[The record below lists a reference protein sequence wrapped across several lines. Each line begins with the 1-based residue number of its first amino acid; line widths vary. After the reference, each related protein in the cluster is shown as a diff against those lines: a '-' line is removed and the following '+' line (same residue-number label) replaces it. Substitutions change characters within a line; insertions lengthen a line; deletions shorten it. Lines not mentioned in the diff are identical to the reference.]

1 MSTPGA
7 VSPVE
12 AVSLL
17 PEAVLSEELPE
28 ELESVLEEE
37 PPSLLHAVK
46 LSAIIPAAIRAQKI
60 LFFITVSIPF

>member
-1 MSTPGA
+1 MSTPGGGVA
-7 VSPVE
+7 GGSGL
-12 AVSLL
+12 AAAGSRALGR
-17 PEAVLSEELPE
+17 AAE